1 MFFLGKFLGLF
12 LLFYY
17 GTKLWI
23 GIAAP
28 GGDYSPFVAQWFDYV
43 SWIKQSLMTGTGWL
57 VGLFGYE
64 TVKEPGFLIRILG
77 KRGVVIS
84 MSCVGYGVY
93 SFWTAY
99 VIANSGTLLNKT
111 AWVLGGLLS
120 LWTINVGRIS
130 LFLVAVNNNRP
141 MPLGIDHHTWF
152 TMVAYAFIFLL
163 IWMHQQQLKPD

>member
-1 MFFLGKFLGLF
+1 MGKFLGLF
-12 LLFYY
+12 LVFYY
-17 GTKLWI
+17 GTIACI

-28 GGDYSPFVAQWFDYV
+28 GGYYSPFVSEWLDYV
-43 SWIKQSLMTGTGWL
+43 SWVKQSLMTGTGWL
-57 VGLFGYE
+57 VGLFGY
-64 TVKEPGFLIRILG
+64 TTAQEPGFLIRIVG
-77 KRGVVIS
+77 RRGVIIA
-84 MSCVGYGVY
+84 MDCVGYGVY
-93 SFWTAY
+93 SFWAAY

-163 IWMHQQQLKPD
+163 MWMHQQQLKPE